1 VHSFALLADSSG
13 EYAAKALG
21 MNGLWRKDNGKDRA
35 SSRGSVQRGDGD
47 AATGMNKVD
56 NSKSAPAHV
65 LTVDVEDYFQ
75 VEAFA
80 DQVSRAD
87 WERFPRRVDANT
99 RRVLDLFDEHDAKG
113 TFFIVGWVA
122 DKLPALVRE
131 IQARGHE
138 LACHSYWHRTI
149 YSLSPEE
156 FREDTR
162 RAKLAIE
169 NAAGVAVTGYRAPS
183 WSITKDC
190 MWALQVLAEEGFTY
204 DSSIYPIH
212 HDLYGVPGARRFP
225 YTFAWDNGMKLR
237 EYPPATLRFMGTNL
251 PVAGGGYLRIFPT
264 AYNELAFR
272 VFEKEPS
279 QRVVVYLHPWEIDP
293 EQPRIAGKLKSRLR
307 HYTQL
312 KNMSRKVG
320 RLLERH
326 RFQRFCD
333 VVAADEALDVVHGK
347 SANPVTMLPSMP
359 AKAERG
365 AGDVRD
371 EVVV

>member
-1 VHSFALLADSSG
+1 M
-13 EYAAKALG
+13 AK
-21 MNGLWRKDNGKDRA
+21 
-35 SSRGSVQRGDGD
+35 VE
-47 AATGMNKVD
+47 
-56 NSKSAPAHV
+56 NSKGSPAHI

-75 VEAFA
+75 VEAFSE
-80 DQVSRAD
+80 QVSRAD
-87 WERFPRRVDANT
+87 WERFPSRVDANT

-122 DKLPALVRE
+122 DKFPALVRE

-149 YSLSPEE
+149 YSLTPEE

-162 RAKLAIE
+162 RAKQAIE
-169 NAAGVAVTGYRAPS
+169 NAAGVAVSGYRAPS
-183 WSITKDC
+183 WSITRNS
-190 MWALQVLAEEGFTY
+190 MWALQILAEEGFTY

-212 HDLYGVPGARRFP
+212 HDLYGVPGAQRFP
-225 YTFAWDNGMKLR
+225 YTFAWERGMKLR

-251 PVAGGGYLRIFPT
+251 PVAGGGYLRIFPA

-272 VFEKEPS
+272 VFEQEPA

-312 KNMSRKVG
+312 RNMSRKVG
-320 RLLERH
+320 RLLERY
-326 RFQRFCD
+326 RFERFCD
-333 VVAADEALDVVHGK
+333 VVAADEAREIEQGK
-347 SANPVTMLPSMP
+347 AVNPVTMLADMP
-359 AKAERG
+359 VKAG
-365 AGDVRD
+365 IVAGDVRD
-371 EVVV
+371 EVIA